1 MEQKTEVPGIYKAEE
16 GVLINKDN
24 LALQAYKNRKNRERR
39 LYKVEEDLTSLK
51 TDISELKD
59 LMKGF
64 LSK

>member
-1 MEQKTEVPGIYKAEE
+1 MERKTEVPGIYKAEE